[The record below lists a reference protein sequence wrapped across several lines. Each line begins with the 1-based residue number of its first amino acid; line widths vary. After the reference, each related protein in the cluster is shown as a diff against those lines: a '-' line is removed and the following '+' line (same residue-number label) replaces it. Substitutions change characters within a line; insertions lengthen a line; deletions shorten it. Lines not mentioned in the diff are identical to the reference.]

1 MSSLKQDSKAQ
12 HLQGK
17 LITSR
22 RAFDWI
28 LEVHMQLQARDKELG
43 TVRAEKDK
51 LQVKV
56 KDLELKVKAARRE
69 AETSSAALRTA
80 QRAKKWASP
89 QC

>member
-1 MSSLKQDSKAQ
+1 
-12 HLQGK
+12 
-17 LITSR
+17 
-22 RAFDWI
+22 
-28 LEVHMQLQARDKELG
+28 MQLQARDKELG